1 MKTNFLLNLV
11 AFAFL
16 IYWSNARASVVI
28 IDDFSTAPYNIG
40 TSLLSS
46 DNSSITSPIA
56 DSRWVNGNGTQV
68 WSSLVDTGAGILN
81 YSISGSPSP
90 GQRLGIAYSR
100 DSGLLNLMGFSHFV
114 VSVQSVAG
122 SADLYVLYRGSSSQI
137 LPEIPI
143 TISSSGD
150 YFIPLSH
157 MGVSDPFSPS
167 SVHFGI
173 FPTSD
178 DFSITLSSV
187 GVIPE
192 PSSGLMIALG
202 ATALIL
208 RRRRNL

>member
-1 MKTNFLLNLV
+1 M
-11 AFAFL
+11 
-16 IYWSNARASVVI
+16 
-28 IDDFSTAPYNIG
+28 
-40 TSLLSS
+40 
-46 DNSSITSPIA
+46 
-56 DSRWVNGNGTQV
+56 
-68 WSSLVDTGAGILN
+68 DTGVGMLN

-90 GQRLGIAYSR
+90 GQRLAISYSP

-114 VSVQSVAG
+114 VSVHDLVG
-122 SADLYVLYRGSSSQI
+122 TADLYVLYRGSSNQL

-143 TISSSGD
+143 TIDSSGD
-150 YFIPLSH
+150 YFIPFSY
-157 MGVSDPFSPS
+157 MGVDDPFSPS
-167 SVHFGI
+167 SVLFRV

-208 RRRRNL
+208 RRRTKL